1 MRNADWD
8 RENKSS
14 VSSESEAAFDRLLAQ
29 SIPAPP
35 EDIIAGITPWKKAMN
50 RALTGI
56 ALNCVTLHFLYLQ
69 YLLPAI
75 GALLCL
81 LGFRALRRE
90 NRWFRSCY
98 ALSLLQTVS
107 LLFRLILNT
116 TIYQQAFYA
125 STAGTALSLG
135 AFILNFILFFCLWK
149 GLIAVKEKAG
159 LPPRARGAGSLILW
173 YLFVFLLALV
183 SYNGLIIGLLLI
195 AAYIFILRSL
205 FRLSKELDEAG
216 YGIQSAPS
224 RLSDWS
230 LSLLLSLFLLA
241 GGACGYL
248 FFDSYPMEWSPAAE
262 AESPDLQKIEEH
274 LISLGFPEEILADL
288 TAEDLAACEG
298 ALRVVT
304 DVHEYPFNEGR
315 IVQEYREGDP
325 ELQLEAGYYQTTVY
339 DVRELT
345 ITGIA
350 VELPGEREQW
360 KIFHHFLWTVNPGF
374 CGTESIQLW
383 PAYHLDEGWANGGQL
398 SGQLLYDKD
407 GVTFTSSYH
416 YLGSQTYTSQSIFWG
431 PQTSTDIF
439 ASFSLPND
447 GERQRGYISYLT
459 EEAADGYIIDSWCN
473 YTHQQ
478 TWFQYPVQT
487 AIDRR
492 MAGAFNQNGAFLT
505 VQDALQ
511 FYPTEEEINLY

>member
-1 MRNADWD
+1 MSNRN
-8 RENKSS
+8 REAMQ
-14 VSSESEAAFDRLLAQ
+14 EQDFDHLLTEN
-29 SIPAPP
+29 IPGPPP
-35 EDIIAGITPWKKAMN
+35 EEIIAEVTPWKRAMN
-50 RALTGI
+50 RVLMGI
-56 ALNCVTLHFLYLQ
+56 AFNSVTLNFFYLQ
-69 YLLPAI
+69 YILPAI
-75 GALLCL
+75 GTFACL
-81 LGFRALRRE
+81 LGFRTLRRE
-90 NRWFRSCY
+90 NRWFKCCY
-98 ALSLLQTVS
+98 AISAFQMAS
-107 LLFRLILNT
+107 LLFRLIINT
-116 TIYQQAFYA
+116 TIYQRVFYA
-125 STAGTALSLG
+125 SAAGNVLSIGSFVFQL
-135 AFILNFILFFCLWK
+135 ILFVCLWK
-149 GLIAVKEKAG
+149 GLTGVKEKAG
-159 LPPRARGAGSLILW
+159 LPPRSREAVSLIIW
-173 YLFVFLLALV
+173 YLLVSLLALV
-183 SYNGLIIGLLLI
+183 SYSGLIIGLLMI

-216 YGIQSAPS
+216 YLIQSAPV
-224 RLSDWS
+224 RLADWS
-230 LSLLLSLFLLA
+230 LGLLLSVFLLA

-248 FFDSYPMEWSPAAE
+248 FFDSYPMEWTLAGAGE
-262 AESPDLQKIEEH
+262 HDGLENIKAH
-274 LISLGFPEEILADL
+274 LIELGFPADILNDL
-288 TAEDLAACEG
+288 RTEDIAACDG
-298 ALRVVT
+298 ALQVVT
-304 DVHEYPFNEGR
+304 NVHEYPFNEGR

-447 GERQRGYISYLT
+447 GARQRGYISYLT

-478 TWFQYPVQT
+478 TWFQYPVWT
-487 AIDRR
+487 ATDRQ
-492 MAGAFNQNGAFLT
+492 MAGAPIRDGAFQT

-511 FYPTEEEINLY
+511 FYMSEEGEILY